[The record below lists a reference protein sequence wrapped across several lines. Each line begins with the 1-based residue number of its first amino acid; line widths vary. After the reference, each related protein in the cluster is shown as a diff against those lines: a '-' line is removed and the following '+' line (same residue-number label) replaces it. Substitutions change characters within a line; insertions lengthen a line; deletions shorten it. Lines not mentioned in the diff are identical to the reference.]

1 MLKIAFFGKLW
12 LALGVKLQL
21 NFLKISPF
29 QISQIALRVIGRAPI
44 EYLIHPFI
52 MRPIDLILF
61 PQGNLKPFLNF
72 KHRAEQRIHLF
83 VKFFVSLG
91 SKQADDV
98 FTNLFA
104 QFGGGLIVLFLP
116 LLELLEQNGGI
127 KTSIEALFK
136 TEGLVELVDEFVV
149 ILRAEDLAYFVSRI
163 VVRECEHDVLNLL
176 GRGLFVGQLQHL
188 FQLLLPAFEDLH
200 VLLNFSLIQLCN
212 FLLQKLQILLINV
225 LSRKQKLQERFAIL
239 FSLHGQTI
247 ALSLFLFS

>member
-98 FTNLFA
+98 FTNL
-104 QFGGGLIVLFLP
+104 
-116 LLELLEQNGGI
+116 LEQNGGI

-149 ILRAEDLAYFVSRI
+149 ILRAEDLAYFVSRV

-188 FQLLLPAFEDLH
+188 FQLLLPTFEDLH

>member
-1 MLKIAFFGKLW
+1 
-12 LALGVKLQL
+12 
-21 NFLKISPF
+21 
-29 QISQIALRVIGRAPI
+29 
-44 EYLIHPFI
+44 

-149 ILRAEDLAYFVSRI
+149 ILRAEDLAYFVSRV

-188 FQLLLPAFEDLH
+188 FQLFLPAFEDLH

-239 FSLHGQTI
+239 FSLLDQTI